1 MDKFLDRYGASFGYF
16 VTFDGVK
23 YLVKTDAN
31 CASYFVPVTR
41 ESVTDLCFENEY
53 EQEVL

>member
-1 MDKFLDRYGASFGYF
+1 MDKFLDRFGTSFGYF

-31 CASYFVPVTR
+31 GASYFVSVTR
-41 ESVTDLCFENEY
+41 ESVTDLCFEIER
-53 EQEVL
+53 

>member
-1 MDKFLDRYGASFGYF
+1 MDKFLDRFGTSFGYF

-31 CASYFVPVTR
+31 GASYFVPVTR
-41 ESVTDLCFENEY
+41 ENVTGLCFEIES
-53 EQEVL
+53 